1 MIWLIGI
8 ARVKLCWASNFIPNW
23 FCIMNNAPEHDSK
36 VLYKIIGGGV
46 LGKRNIKYR
55 VDTEWDLWHDAHVF
69 YSKNARFCSTIHKNV
84 INCISFG
91 LTTPRLVMLNVNK
104 PIYMVCLTIG
114 HDWNSKMAY
123 TIWWL
128 PTFIF
133 GSSGIFREFLPSKLS
148 RAKLSAWSPTKFGI
162 KINFEPLSLKIS
174 NKIATWT

>member
-69 YSKNARFCSTIHKNV
+69 YSKNARFCSTIQKNV
-84 INCISFG
+84 INCIQFG

-133 GSSGIFREFLPSKLS
+133 GSSGIFRESSTSKLS

-162 KINFEPLSLKIS
+162 KINFEPLTLKIS